1 MPTPF
6 ARFARLAALAC
17 LAAGTTASAQTAP
30 QQQPAT
36 PVAATPDPVLED
48 NRYMKYKRAKA
59 WLVEGSYFI
68 YPDGRRVRSYDSF
81 GGWEYNG
88 LRIVMP
94 YVTQAANAWITTQE
108 TPFPLGAFA
117 LDHNRQTFVLE
128 ATRARVPGTNAPYMV
143 YETTDTVVFERLQFD
158 FHTAMYCVETEFDD
172 KAAWDLPWPDRWPA
186 DAAPWL
192 EPDAVYDVPDP
203 EGVDR
208 VAQLLNDWTGGND
221 PRQIP
226 PVQLAKFLTGKVLDH
241 IRVDRNAAENPVGR
255 PPQLITSRLG
265 PVNVQTPLEITRDV
279 GRVTS
284 MPGVTSGLSVQN
296 AADTAVTG
304 RGSFHD
310 YSVLLTAVLRR
321 AGIPARTVIGAD
333 KEETGINKRFKSWVE
348 FALIAPDLEQ
358 TLWVPVD
365 VWELRS
371 SGRTSRNWQQN
382 WKHFGTTELRDTV
395 PIAFHF
401 HPPADY
407 RSYGPPAFYGI
418 RAEHDLPDLGIQAVL
433 FRVNSLPNRGGR
445 NP

>member
-1 MPTPF
+1 MPTLLAKLAVLLCLGVDGSAAAQPQTEPQSGPQI
-6 ARFARLAALAC
+6 AR
-17 LAAGTTASAQTAP
+17 QPDAP
-30 QQQPAT
+30 
-36 PVAATPDPVLED
+36 LED
-48 NRYMKYKRAKA
+48 NRYMKYTRSKA
-59 WLVEGSYFI
+59 WLVDGSYFI
-68 YPDGRRVRSYDSF
+68 YPDARRVRSYDRF

-94 YVTQAANAWITTQE
+94 YVTQAANAWITTE
-108 TPFPLGAFA
+108 DTPFPLGAFA
-117 LDHNRQTFVLE
+117 IDHNNQTFVLQ
-128 ATRARVPGTNAPYMV
+128 ATRARVPGTHAPYMV
-143 YETTDTVVFERLQFD
+143 YETADTVVFERLQFD
-158 FHTAMYCVETEFDD
+158 FHSAMYCVETEFDD

-192 EPDAVYDVPDP
+192 EHDAVYDVPDV
-203 EGVDR
+203 EGEDR
-208 VAQLLNDWTGGND
+208 VAQLLKDWTGGND
-221 PRQIP
+221 PKQIP
-226 PVQLAKFLTGKVLDH
+226 PVQLAKFLTGKVLEH
-241 IRVDRNAAENPVGR
+241 VRVDRNAAENPVGR
-255 PPQLITSRLG
+255 PPQLITTRLG
-265 PVNVQTPLEITRDV
+265 GGTVQTPLEITRDV

-296 AADTAVTG
+296 AAETAVTG

-348 FALIAPDLEQ
+348 FALVAPDLDR
-358 TLWVPVD
+358 TLWVPID

-371 SGRTSRNWQQN
+371 SGRTSRNWQQT

-418 RAEHDLPDLGIQAVL
+418 RAEHDLPDLGVQGMV
-433 FRVNSLPNRGGR
+433 FRVNALPNRGGR
-445 NP
+445 SR